1 MAEEFQEKT
10 EQATGRRRQKERE
23 QGHIPQSKDLTGIM
37 PLWVVFLY
45 LSFGGF
51 MFTMLLA
58 YLRSALKRGFEVSLT
73 ENSFVEIFRADSINT
88 LMIMAPMFVS
98 LLIGIMTVHF
108 LQSGFLI
115 SAKPLNLDFTKI
127 NPL

>member
-1 MAEEFQEKT
+1 MADEFQEKT

-45 LSFGGF
+45 FSFGGF
-51 MFTMLLA
+51 MFTMLTA

-73 ENSFVEIFRADSINT
+73 DASFVQIIRADSYRT
-88 LMIMAPMFVS
+88 LMMMAR
-98 LLIGIMTVHF
+98 LLLSVLMAIMTVHF
-108 LQSGFLI
+108 MQSGFLI
-115 SAKPLNLDFTKI
+115 
-127 NPL
+127 